1 MRAMR
6 RVRTQNARQKII
18 GLESHEYVQRVRNT
32 DKILWHSVKREG
44 YPPISVS
51 SNSDFQCESSEFLL
65 LTIQEHDYFT
75 GHLNAHICL
84 GLYCRDWYGDPQ
96 HLKHPNAGW
105 IDDTGDYIN
114 NARVTHWA
122 VAPQPRK
129 GR

>member
-6 RVRTQNARQKII
+6 RVRTQKERQKII

-51 SNSDFQCESSEFLL
+51 GDPDSQCEASEFLL

-84 GLYCRDWYGDPQ
+84 GLYRRDCWSRNKYPEIGWVDD
-96 HLKHPNAGW
+96 AGND
-105 IDDTGDYIN
+105 IE